1 MDNNEKAQRETELN
15 DNKTDMLK
23 VLGIDKNT
31 SFEDVINKVMHHNQ
45 RRLPEQE
52 ILYAF
57 LDNETSRPK
66 IINNV
71 KLKWFKNAH
80 IRACMKILFNAYNTT
95 GIIHSHQVHSDL
107 YTHLTNIRFDDCI
120 GEYWQGS
127 IGTIKQRYYD
137 NELEIM
143 FSESHSLYHNNDI
156 NTEQKLSIVNNMFSS
171 LQFEIDNEQEKKQ
184 TQKLDDTLQ
193 YIKDCQSGD
202 IQFTQWGIDG
212 LDDIAKLR
220 TNSLWFIGALPGTG
234 KTSLAISAIINQC
247 RAGKHVF
254 LWCGEMTE
262 EQILLKFISQISNV
276 DLMRM
281 EEENTL
287 HTHELQSIMQAV
299 QEMMTFKLTTRCGKP
314 MNINQ
319 ILAVAKA
326 VHADDPLDCAWL
338 DYYSDIQPVPEMIQ
352 QTKQEHLGYVSTKL
366 KEFKMEIGIPTI
378 LLAQLKRESQDRYL
392 RKTDLAE
399 SSSAEQ
405 CADGVICLD
414 RPKKGRDVNERNYWI
429 NNREIK
435 LSELYDNCALVIAK
449 NRFGAETTIVN
460 KFYGNTMS
468 FGECIFSD
476 YKPQANIEHPFANS
490 TIDEDDVKTVANT
503 LTERRDIHG

>member
-1 MDNNEKAQRETELN
+1 MKLDA
-15 DNKTDMLK
+15 NKLVDFTK
-23 VLGIDKNT
+23 NSSGNVHIIDLILQHQQVPK
-31 SFEDVINKVMHHNQ
+31 
-45 RRLPEQE
+45 PEEE
-52 ILYAF
+52 ILLAF
-57 LDNETSRPK
+57 LLNPEYRAQISSK
-66 IINNV
+66 I
-71 KLKWFKNAH
+71 KLKWFLGSDTSACMRILIKAYNNGLALDSHDIHGQLSIH
-80 IRACMKILFNAYNTT
+80 IR
-95 GIIHSHQVHSDL
+95 DL
-107 YTHLTNIRFDDCI
+107 SFQDCI
-120 GEYWQGS
+120 GEFWKGAIETLQS
-127 IGTIKQRYYD
+127 RYYK
-137 NELEIM
+137 EQLRIHYLESQKIY
-143 FSESHSLYHNNDI
+143 SNPHYDTNK
-156 NTEQKLSIVNNMFSS
+156 KLSLISAGFNGI
-171 LQFEIDNEQEKKQ
+171 QFEIDNEQEKKQ